1 LFPGLTE
8 ALRRN
13 SASSVSP
20 GGVRTTLVKDSSR
33 KTVRVHRLEGPDPG
47 YAGGAVVSKAD
58 EGVVLKSDAGVRA
71 VRIPSGSRVW
81 KEFDVTIAEIEI
93 GDWVDAKGTPQADGS
108 LLADSGRVFVNI
120 GRRDGKVQV
129 VSAGQVSI
137 ETAKGSVQSLEL
149 SPRLEVLDLQ
159 SGAVSTRGIAD
170 IQSGMQI
177 GAVGLRLPGGGFRA
191 TRIWH

>member
-1 LFPGLTE
+1 
-8 ALRRN
+8 
-13 SASSVSP
+13 
-20 GGVRTTLVKDSSR
+20 
-33 KTVRVHRLEGPDPG
+33 
-47 YAGGAVVSKAD
+47 VVSKAD